1 MTDASPAAGSP
12 SPRGRAG
19 DRGPRE
25 GRLQR
30 ENRRDLRPGLWLAVL
45 LWVILPPGF
54 SSGQGSAAGAADSFP
69 GVRQG
74 PQSGPSAG
82 TVPGKGV
89 PGDGGPG
96 DAAYGEAAPGKGV
109 PGDGG
114 PGDAAYGETA
124 PGKGVPQGALPG
136 RVVRVVD
143 GDTVVVRLVH
153 PPAGF
158 AGVERVRLIGI
169 DAPESVRPG
178 TPVQPFAREAAAY
191 ARAALQG
198 RRVFLAFDR
207 ELRDRY
213 GRVLAYLY
221 RDDGVFFNARMVEDG
236 YAHAYTR
243 YPFRFMEEF
252 RALERG
258 ARREGRGLWG
268 QAPGK

>member
-96 DAAYGEAAPGKGV
+96 DAAYGE
-109 PGDGG
+109 
-114 PGDAAYGETA
+114 TA

-178 TPVQPFAREAAAY
+178 TAVQPFAREAAAY